1 MLTAY
6 DAPGARMVDQAGADL
21 ILVGDSVAMVVL
33 GYDDT
38 LQVTVDDIAHH
49 TAAVARTRPDALVV
63 ADMPWMSYHVSVG
76 ETVQNAATLI
86 RAGAQAVKLEGGRRR
101 LPMIEALVGAEIPV
115 MGHIGL
121 TPQSMHAMGGFKVQG
136 RDARA
141 ALDLVDDAKVLAH
154 ARMFRDGVGGC
165 ARPGG
170 RPGHGDRRRADHRH
184 RCRPRLRRAGAG
196 LPRCPGARAPGV
208 PKFVRR
214 YADLHTEGVAA
225 LRHFAADVRS
235 GAFPTVDESYRMA
248 DAEAA
253 TLGVVRGGLNPAE
266 WRFRRLS
273 RPRPGTS
280 TSWVS
285 HPSATMVVMKDTTIN
300 HASARSA
307 GSLGTLLREHDNPFP
322 LPRTRGPGTA
332 SVPPGP
338 EEVSAC
344 HARL

>member
-1 MLTAY
+1 MAQQMTVPAVRARKVSSGADPLVMLTAY

-141 ALDLVDDAKVLAH
+141 ALDLVDDAKALAH
-154 ARMFRDGVGGC
+154 AGCFAMVLEGVPDLVA
-165 ARPGG
+165 ARVTGTVDVPTIGI
-170 RPGHGDRRRADHRH
+170 
-184 RCRPRLRRAGAG
+184 GAG
-196 LPRCPGARAPGV
+196 PDCDGQVLVFHDVLGLEHRVV

-248 DAEAA
+248 EAEAA
-253 TLGVVRGGLNPAE
+253 TLGLYGVA
-266 WRFRRLS
+266 
-273 RPRPGTS
+273 
-280 TSWVS
+280 
-285 HPSATMVVMKDTTIN
+285 
-300 HASARSA
+300 
-307 GSLGTLLREHDNPFP
+307 
-322 LPRTRGPGTA
+322 
-332 SVPPGP
+332 
-338 EEVSAC
+338 
-344 HARL
+344 